1 MVKNSLANAG
11 DVRDAVLIPGLIRFP
26 GEGND
31 NLLQYSC
38 LRNPWTRSL
47 VDYSPFGCKESDTT
61 EQLTFHSFHWQMYTV
76 KMEAPASWVLESGWW
91 RAELPSWPV
100 MVIRKGWEISIFTLR
115 HCNYLAVW
123 YCGTTLFIMTH
134 NLIWG
139 TFACFP
145 IFDCVLDT

>member
-76 KMEAPASWVLESGWW
+76 KMEAPAS
-91 RAELPSWPV
+91 
-100 MVIRKGWEISIFTLR
+100 
-115 HCNYLAVW
+115 
-123 YCGTTLFIMTH
+123 
-134 NLIWG
+134 
-139 TFACFP
+139 
-145 IFDCVLDT
+145 